1 MEGTINKRR
10 IITLG
15 LLMIMGFAFAQD
27 NEIGTLIIK
36 TDNFSDDKGQAVIK
50 LFKSDDNLFGEA
62 FIQLTETIKNGKA
75 VFTLENIPFEDYAAT
90 LFHDEN
96 SNGILDHKLGFPNE
110 PMGFS
115 NNWKLTFFSGMPN
128 FQKLSFK
135 FSRQESEH
143 LISIN

>member
-50 LFKSDDNLFGEA
+50 LFKRDDDLFGEA
-62 FIQLTETIKNGKA
+62 F
-75 VFTLENIPFEDYAAT
+75 
-90 LFHDEN
+90 
-96 SNGILDHKLGFPNE
+96 
-110 PMGFS
+110 
-115 NNWKLTFFSGMPN
+115 
-128 FQKLSFK
+128 
-135 FSRQESEH
+135 
-143 LISIN
+143 